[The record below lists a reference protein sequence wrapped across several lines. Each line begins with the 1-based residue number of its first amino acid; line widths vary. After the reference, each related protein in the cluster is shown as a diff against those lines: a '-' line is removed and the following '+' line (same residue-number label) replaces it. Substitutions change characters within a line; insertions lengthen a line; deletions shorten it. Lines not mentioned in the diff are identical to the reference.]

1 MKEVVKVVEMLEEA
15 TQGSEGGGKAERRQR
30 RHCGATSGGGV
41 WQAAMEAGR
50 TVILVAQDNGH
61 KKLGVQMVLA
71 LPRQKPEQKMPLLK
85 KRGGYISRTPGLYI

>member
-41 WQAAMEAGR
+41 WQAAMEAREWPAARSFFGGTDTGQR
-50 TVILVAQDNGH
+50 A
-61 KKLGVQMVLA
+61 KLGVQMVLA
-71 LPRQKPEQKMPLLK
+71 LPRQI
-85 KRGGYISRTPGLYI
+85 GGTKCLY